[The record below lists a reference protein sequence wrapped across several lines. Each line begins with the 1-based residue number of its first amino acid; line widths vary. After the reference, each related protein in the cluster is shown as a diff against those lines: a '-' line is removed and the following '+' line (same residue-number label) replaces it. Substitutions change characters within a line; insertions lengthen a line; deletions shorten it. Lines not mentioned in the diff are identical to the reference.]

1 MAVPALPA
9 VPYARWHERIVRI
22 CEAGGDSRTLRE
34 RLLGALRTTVGFD
47 AHAFLLTDP
56 ETAVGWSP
64 VADVPCPA
72 ELPALTRLGYL
83 TRANRWTTLDGVAL
97 LSELPDPADSCLW
110 RELLRDHGVRDI
122 ASLVFKDRFGCWGH
136 LDLYRHGRPFSAA
149 ETACLARL
157 TAPVTR
163 ALRRSQAD
171 TFVVRP
177 PHARLPSP
185 LALLLDPDLR
195 VLAQTP
201 ATSSCLSRLVPP
213 GDGRPAG
220 HACVY
225 DVAAQLLAVEEGVD
239 THPPRSRVHLADG
252 LWLTLSAAR
261 IRGVLPSERR
271 HSIAVTIVET
281 SPAERLALFARSF
294 ALSPRETDVLH
305 HLANGGDSHMVA
317 DHMSLST
324 HTVQDHLKSI
334 FAKTATNNRVM
345 LLARVLG
352 A

>member
-1 MAVPALPA
+1 MAVPVVA
-9 VPYARWHERIVRI
+9 YARSHERIVRL

-34 RLLGALRTTVGFD
+34 RLLDALRTAVGFD
-47 AHAFLLTDP
+47 AYGFLLTDP
-56 ETAVGWSP
+56 ETAVGCSP

-72 ELPALTRLGYL
+72 ELPRLTRLRYL
-83 TRANRWTTLDGVAL
+83 TEANRWTTLDGVAL
-97 LSELPDPADSCLW
+97 LSGLSDPADSRLW
-110 RELLRDHGVRDI
+110 RELLRDHGIRDI

-136 LDLYRHGRPFSAA
+136 LDLYRCDRPFSAD

-157 TAPVTR
+157 TAPVTT
-163 ALRRSQAD
+163 ALRRSRAQ

-177 PHARLPSP
+177 PHARLPGP

-201 ATSSCLSRLVPP
+201 ATSACLSRLVPP
-213 GDGRPAG
+213 GCGRPAV

-225 DVAAQLLAVEEGVD
+225 DVAAQLLAVEAGVD

-261 IRGVLPSERR
+261 IDGVLPSGHR
-271 HSIAVTIVET
+271 HGIAVTVEET
-281 SPAERLALFARSF
+281 SPAERLTLFARSF
-294 ALSPRETDVLH
+294 ALSPREADVLH
-305 HLANGGDSHMVA
+305 HLANGGDSHTVA
-317 DHMSLST
+317 HRMSLSA

-334 FAKTATNNRVM
+334 FTKTSTNNRVM
-345 LLARVLG
+345 LLARALG

>member
-1 MAVPALPA
+1 MAVPV
-9 VPYARWHERIVRI
+9 VPYARSHERIVRL

-34 RLLGALRTTVGFD
+34 RLLGELRTAIGFD
-47 AHAFLLTDP
+47 AYGFLLTDP
-56 ETAVGWSP
+56 ETAVGCSP
-64 VADVPCPA
+64 VADAPWPP
-72 ELPALTRLGYL
+72 ELPRTTRLRYL
-83 TRANRWTTLDGVAL
+83 TAANRWTTLDGVAL
-97 LSELPDPADSCLW
+97 LSRLPDPAGSRLW
-110 RELLRDHGVRDI
+110 REVLRDHGVRDI

-136 LDLYRHGRPFSAA
+136 LDLYRRDRPFSAA
-149 ETACLARL
+149 EAACLARL
-157 TAPVTR
+157 TTPVTR
-163 ALRRSQAD
+163 ALRRRQAE
-171 TFVVRP
+171 TFVIRP

-201 ATSSCLSRLVPP
+201 ATSACLSRLVPP
-213 GDGRPAG
+213 GPGRPAV

-239 THPPRSRVHLADG
+239 THPPRSRLHLADG

-261 IRGVLPSERR
+261 IGGVLPSDRR
-271 HSIAVTIVET
+271 HSIAVTLEET

-294 ALSPRETDVLH
+294 ALSPREADVLD
-305 HLANGGDSHMVA
+305 HLAKGGDNHTVA
-317 DHMSLST
+317 HRMSLSE

-334 FAKTATNNRVM
+334 FTKTSTNNRVL
-345 LLARVLG
+345 LLARALG